1 MRTHKQMI
9 FGFLFRTT
17 TYLKATEEEGIKMTK
32 DTVINVSNARTFFI
46 VHLKKGTDQPEMA
59 VKIV

>member
-1 MRTHKQMI
+1 ML
-9 FGFLFRTT
+9 FGFLSRTT

-32 DTVINVSNARTFFI
+32 DTVVNVSNARTFFI